1 MSAVL
6 KVFVS
11 NNYTDKSIYE
21 KIDIE
26 DHGRYQVIFVI
37 ISVLESEKTQKDGKR
52 EEKEATN
59 VTQEFKGSSS
69 FWNKFDMFKRY
80 QGPGCGILK
89 SVDQEL
95 REQNNTTSFEGTK
108 KLDLK
113 RLVIENG
120 LSAVK
125 ESCHDNIAV
134 DAGAAVDVTARFKG
148 VSAAVGHGFAVRV
161 DDDDAVVDYG
171 PAGVDDGAVAIDDL
185 GVVTD
190 DVDAVVDGAA
200 ADINDVPSVA
210 NEIIA
215 EMNAVVVSTID
226 IIAAGIN
233 MVKNIA
239 RLDATRAV
247 ETLREGFLETLVNVV
262 DVGADGFDEIMAAA
276 NEAEGA
282 DMVRAVVA
290 TGFNVYVDIYDRIFQ
305 ACLDFVATG
314 VNGFIDSGNRLVASS
329 FQQVPFLVH
338 NFLADMAEVCA
349 AGIDGYVA
357 PGSYRIVPY
366 MIDSEGVLVDDG
378 TVPALHPVLAGVLPD
393 RPGTTDP
400 SVFIHFGYGTVY
412 AVLASEHFA
421 RHRNPKFIAAA
432 ALSVFI
438 GFGVLALE
446 AYGNEL
452 DESDLQIEEL
462 MQLWIEEHD
471 NNNFDESEDEGFH
484 EE

>member
-1 MSAVL
+1 M
-6 KVFVS
+6 
-11 NNYTDKSIYE
+11 
-21 KIDIE
+21 
-26 DHGRYQVIFVI
+26 
-37 ISVLESEKTQKDGKR
+37 
-52 EEKEATN
+52 
-59 VTQEFKGSSS
+59 
-69 FWNKFDMFKRY
+69 
-80 QGPGCGILK
+80 
-89 SVDQEL
+89 
-95 REQNNTTSFEGTK
+95 
-108 KLDLK
+108 
-113 RLVIENG
+113 
-120 LSAVK
+120 K
-125 ESCHDNIAV
+125 ESCHDNIGV

-185 GVVTD
+185 GVVAD

-200 ADINDVPSVA
+200 ADVNDVPSVA

-357 PGSYRIVPY
+357 PGSYRIVPH
-366 MIDSEGVLVDDG
+366 MIDSEGVLVDDV

-421 RHRNPKFIAAA
+421 RHRNPKFLAAA

-462 MQLWIEEHD
+462 MQLWIEDHD
-471 NNNFDESEDEGFH
+471 NNNFDESEDEGFY

>member
-11 NNYTDKSIYE
+11 NKNTDKSIYE

-239 RLDATRAV
+239 RLDATREV

-290 TGFNVYVDIYDRIFQ
+290 TGFNVYVDIYDRIF
-305 ACLDFVATG
+305 
-314 VNGFIDSGNRLVASS
+314 
-329 FQQVPFLVH
+329 
-338 NFLADMAEVCA
+338 
-349 AGIDGYVA
+349 
-357 PGSYRIVPY
+357 
-366 MIDSEGVLVDDG
+366 
-378 TVPALHPVLAGVLPD
+378 
-393 RPGTTDP
+393 
-400 SVFIHFGYGTVY
+400 
-412 AVLASEHFA
+412 
-421 RHRNPKFIAAA
+421 
-432 ALSVFI
+432 
-438 GFGVLALE
+438 
-446 AYGNEL
+446 
-452 DESDLQIEEL
+452 
-462 MQLWIEEHD
+462 
-471 NNNFDESEDEGFH
+471 
-484 EE
+484 